1 MRVPL
6 YSKLSLVEWISVTP
20 VSEYKFQ
27 FPGLVR
33 MYLTHN

>member
-6 YSKLSLVEWISVTP
+6 TVTLVSIMDNVTP

-33 MYLTHN
+33 MYLTHS